1 MSGKTRIPVLTS
13 EKIQKDFKVTWCKK
27 IATVEHLHTNKKM
40 CIQMGQINLRKMQEK
55 LLPFFLEIYREESAS
70 NQGLK
75 DAVIAVAAF
84 TCLYWP
90 IGTAACAGAGAI
102 LGASALGF

>member
-75 DAVIAVAAF
+75 DVVILAAG
-84 TCLYWP
+84 CLWWP
-90 IGTAACAGAGAI
+90 FGTAVCAGAAALIGATSI
-102 LGASALGF
+102 GF